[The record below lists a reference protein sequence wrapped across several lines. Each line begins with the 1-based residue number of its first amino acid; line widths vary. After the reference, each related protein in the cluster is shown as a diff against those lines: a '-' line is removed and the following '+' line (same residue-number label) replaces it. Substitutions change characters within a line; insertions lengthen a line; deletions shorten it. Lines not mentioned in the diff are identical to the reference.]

1 VSQIKCGHKKRDR
14 RNRYQYMSIASFAF
28 RFIQEELYFLQGNL
42 MLHNT

>member
-1 VSQIKCGHKKRDR
+1 
-14 RNRYQYMSIASFAF
+14 MSIASFAF